1 MRSVPSTHTSGSQ
14 LVTSAADSPG
24 ISRASRFNFA
34 GAALEF
40 GRPEPVRS
48 SISVLFL
55 ARLDRRVFEP
65 FVPSGD
71 DHPVG
76 GGLENGRPHEIAE
89 LPAGSVE
96 SMRSRGW
103 AAPSTT
109 SARKTVTHCRT
120 GFMAELV
127 GRLSCYDRLM
137 SFELRNGAKHVA
149 VGLSPSQLA
158 RRMKTSQSYIARIEG
173 GKVRP
178 STNAWSASRRRRT
191 RVCGLGRTPDRR
203 VSP

>member
-1 MRSVPSTHTSGSQ
+1 
-14 LVTSAADSPG
+14 
-24 ISRASRFNFA
+24 
-34 GAALEF
+34 
-40 GRPEPVRS
+40 
-48 SISVLFL
+48 
-55 ARLDRRVFEP
+55 
-65 FVPSGD
+65 
-71 DHPVG
+71 
-76 GGLENGRPHEIAE
+76 
-89 LPAGSVE
+89 
-96 SMRSRGW
+96 MRSRGW

-173 GKVRP
+173 GKG
-178 STNAWSASRRRRT
+178 ARRRMRGALPEVDAHASAD
-191 RVCGLGRTPDRR
+191 RVRTPDRR
-203 VSP
+203 ISP